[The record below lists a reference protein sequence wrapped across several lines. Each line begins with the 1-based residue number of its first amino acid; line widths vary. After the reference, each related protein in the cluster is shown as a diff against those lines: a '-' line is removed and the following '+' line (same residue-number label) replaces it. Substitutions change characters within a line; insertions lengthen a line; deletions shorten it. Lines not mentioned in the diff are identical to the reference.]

1 MTEQGRGAGRRQS
14 QKRPRLDRC
23 QTAIECNE
31 IEKMVVPTSGGV
43 GQMTNSAFV

>member
-1 MTEQGRGAGRRQS
+1 MIEQGRGGGRRQP

-43 GQMTNSAFV
+43 AQMTNSAFV